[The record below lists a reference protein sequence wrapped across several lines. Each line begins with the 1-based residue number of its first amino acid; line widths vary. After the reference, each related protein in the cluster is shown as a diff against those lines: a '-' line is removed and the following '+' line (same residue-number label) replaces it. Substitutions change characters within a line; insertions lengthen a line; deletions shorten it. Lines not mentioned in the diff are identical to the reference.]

1 MDSSGVERGEHGRTV
16 HGRGDGT
23 HRAPRLSAR
32 DRALV
37 EGFADHLVHERNRS
51 PQTVRAYVSD
61 VEGLV
66 QDVARHSRVE
76 SVDAAWPDVLGGLDL
91 ADLRGWLGRLSAAG
105 RSRSTL
111 ARKTASVRVFMAWG
125 VSQGHLD
132 QDPSLRLSSPRR
144 SSTLPDA
151 LSAAQ
156 ADRLLAAAGAGTAR
170 NAAGDDGTQAGG
182 TATDGTGTDGAA
194 PPTPRDRAI
203 ALRDAALLE
212 LLYATGVRVA
222 ELAGLD
228 RADVDLSRRT
238 LVVTG
243 KGNRQRT
250 VPFGRPAAEALQR
263 WIEHGRHHLIRPSH
277 ADTGEHAGHPTG
289 RPTGHPTAHPTA
301 PPAVRPAV
309 HQAERRSGSPGDA
322 VFLGVRGARMG
333 VRQIREV
340 VNRALAGLGD
350 TSARGPHVLRHT
362 AATHLLDGGA
372 DLRSVQELL
381 GHSSLQTTQL
391 YTHISVERL
400 REGYRQAHPRA

>member
-1 MDSSGVERGEHGRTV
+1 MPAPTAPRT
-16 HGRGDGT
+16 GPTGA
-23 HRAPRLSAR
+23 APRLSAR
-32 DRALV
+32 DRSWV
-37 EGFADHLVHERNRS
+37 EGFADHLVLERNRS

-61 VEGLV
+61 LEGLV
-66 QDVARHSRVE
+66 HDVATQSQLSLE
-76 SVDAAWPDVLGGLDL
+76 DSAWPDVLGSLDL

-111 ARKTASVRVFMAWG
+111 ARKTASLRVFMAWA
-125 VSQGHLD
+125 VSQGHLA
-132 QDPSLRLSSPRR
+132 QDPSLRLNSPRR
-144 SSTLPDA
+144 SSRLPEA

-156 ADRLLAAAGAGTAR
+156 ADRLLAATEA
-170 NAAGDDGTQAGG
+170 QASE
-182 TATDGTGTDGAA
+182 D
-194 PPTPRDRAI
+194 PRERAI

-228 RADVDLSRRT
+228 RTDVDFERRT

-250 VPFGRPAAEALQR
+250 VPFGAPAGTALSRWLEQGRRHVAVSPREPGRVEEAAL
-263 WIEHGRHHLIRPSH
+263 
-277 ADTGEHAGHPTG
+277 
-289 RPTGHPTAHPTA
+289 
-301 PPAVRPAV
+301 
-309 HQAERRSGSPGDA
+309 
-322 VFLGVRGARMG
+322 FLGARGGRMG

-350 TSARGPHVLRHT
+350 TAASGPHVLRHT

>member
-1 MDSSGVERGEHGRTV
+1 MPESSAARTGPARGTS
-16 HGRGDGT
+16 
-23 HRAPRLSAR
+23 RLSAR
-32 DRALV
+32 DRSWV

-61 VEGLV
+61 LEGLIH
-66 QDVARHSRVE
+66 DVARQSALVPE
-76 SVDAAWPDVLGGLDL
+76 DSAWPDVLGALDL
-91 ADLRGWLGRLSAAG
+91 ADLRRWLGRLSAAG

-111 ARKTASVRVFMAWG
+111 ARKTASVRVFMAWA
-125 VSQGHLD
+125 VREGHLD
-132 QDPSLRLSSPRR
+132 HDPSLRLTSPRR
-144 SSTLPDA
+144 DSRLPDA
-151 LSAAQ
+151 LSAEQ
-156 ADRLLAAAGAGTAR
+156 ADRLLATAER
-170 NAAGDDGTQAGG
+170 QEPED
-182 TATDGTGTDGAA
+182 
-194 PPTPRDRAI
+194 PRERAI

-228 RADVDLSRRT
+228 RSDVDHERRT

-243 KGNRQRT
+243 KGDRQRT
-250 VPFGRPAAEALQR
+250 VPFGAPAAAALGR
-263 WIEHGRHHLIRPSH
+263 WLDQGRRHLALTSGDPPRPQS
-277 ADTGEHAGHPTG
+277 AAL
-289 RPTGHPTAHPTA
+289 
-301 PPAVRPAV
+301 
-309 HQAERRSGSPGDA
+309 
-322 VFLGVRGARMG
+322 FLGVRGGRMG

-350 TSARGPHVLRHT
+350 TAASGPHVLRHT

-400 REGYRQAHPRA
+400 REGYRRAHPRA

>member
-1 MDSSGVERGEHGRTV
+1 MPDSAATRTDPA
-16 HGRGDGT
+16 GGT
-23 HRAPRLSAR
+23 PRLSVR
-32 DRALV
+32 DRSWV
-37 EGFADHLVHERNRS
+37 EGFADHLVLERNRS
-51 PQTVRAYVSD
+51 AATVRAYVSD
-61 VEGLV
+61 LEGLIH
-66 QDVARHSRVE
+66 DVARQSRLVAE
-76 SVDAAWPDVLGGLDL
+76 DSAWPDVLGALDL

-111 ARKTASVRVFMAWG
+111 ARKTASVRVFMAWA
-125 VSQGHLD
+125 VSQGHLS

-144 SSTLPDA
+144 GSQLPDA
-151 LSAAQ
+151 LSAEQ
-156 ADRLLAAAGAGTAR
+156 ADRLLATAER
-170 NAAGDDGTQAGG
+170 RRPED
-182 TATDGTGTDGAA
+182 
-194 PPTPRDRAI
+194 PRERAI

-228 RADVDLSRRT
+228 RTDVDHERRT

-243 KGNRQRT
+243 KGNKQRT
-250 VPFGRPAAEALQR
+250 VPFGAPAATALGRWLDQGRRHLAGTSGEPSGPREAAL
-263 WIEHGRHHLIRPSH
+263 
-277 ADTGEHAGHPTG
+277 
-289 RPTGHPTAHPTA
+289 
-301 PPAVRPAV
+301 
-309 HQAERRSGSPGDA
+309 
-322 VFLGVRGARMG
+322 FLGVRGGRMG

-350 TSARGPHVLRHT
+350 TGASGPHVLRHT

-400 REGYRQAHPRA
+400 REGYRRAHPRA